1 MCAGSPLLS
10 SFIIGS
16 YVLEIYQPAKRHS
29 REPSLRRRESGDEKE
44 REDTDDLLYYAP
56 RQDELPESTPDI
68 GFLLGESEVA
78 LSPTTADAEEEKP
91 VRLLRDWAVFD
102 ARPSKAKDAGGAL
115 ALALIPLH
123 VLDDAALDSTDAGCA
138 PEGAGD
144 ASPYCENEEDAGQED
159 DGDYGDDDSTGD
171 EEEGAA
177 VSMRLRLG
185 AILRYT
191 IDYTKHNEYVP
202 SYPFHSL
209 LCRHERPMLIGW
221 CWDPQPDIPRDHHGL
236 VHPRRPCA

>member
-1 MCAGSPLLS
+1 
-10 SFIIGS
+10 
-16 YVLEIYQPAKRHS
+16 
-29 REPSLRRRESGDEKE
+29 
-44 REDTDDLLYYAP
+44 LLYYAP

-78 LSPTTADAEEEKP
+78 LLPTTADAEEEKP

-115 ALALIPLH
+115 ALALISLH

-159 DGDYGDDDSTGD
+159 DGDYSDDDSTGD

-191 IDYTKHNEYVP
+191 IDYTRHDEYVP
-202 SYPFHSL
+202 PFSL
-209 LCRHERPMLIGW
+209 AVVSARRAAGADRL

>member
-1 MCAGSPLLS
+1 L
-10 SFIIGS
+10 
-16 YVLEIYQPAKRHS
+16 RH
-29 REPSLRRRESGDEKE
+29 RESGDEKE
-44 REDTDDLLYYAP
+44 GEDTDDLLYYAP

-78 LSPTTADAEEEKP
+78 LSPTTANAEEEKP

-115 ALALIPLH
+115 ALVLIPLH

-202 SYPFHSL
+202 HTLFTRCCVGTSGR
-209 LCRHERPMLIGW
+209 C
-221 CWDPQPDIPRDHHGL
+221 
-236 VHPRRPCA
+236 